1 MSVHT
6 DRAISLSALAF
17 IFSELVQYQTIK
29 ICNANDLELALDR
42 VGRTIGTKVLELLS
56 YRERLTKREDGVI
69 SMLQFI
75 STTCWKVLFGKAADS
90 LERSTENENE
100 YMIIDTEP
108 ITNHFVSMPKHLGQL
123 NCAAYI
129 AGIIM
134 GILHSAKF
142 AAHVSAHSVSGP
154 GSDAKTVFL
163 ISFPTEF

>member
-69 SMLQFI
+69 SMLQVRLRDRPTYATNSSF
-75 STTCWKVLFGKAADS
+75 SLSLQLAGKSYLA
-90 LERSTENENE
+90 
-100 YMIIDTEP
+100 
-108 ITNHFVSMPKHLGQL
+108 KQQ
-123 NCAAYI
+123 
-129 AGIIM
+129 
-134 GILHSAKF
+134 IL
-142 AAHVSAHSVSGP
+142 
-154 GSDAKTVFL
+154 
-163 ISFPTEF
+163 